1 MDFKCLLT
9 TLTHQSSNQQAF
21 TKRQQ
26 QKLEEYGSI
35 QLTLNYGHS
44 FTKVTEM
51 KWSDTLPTQVST
63 SERKSTWLDHQLFY
77 KLRKIKGMI
86 LQFFINFIGKWKLS
100 QWELQIHI
108 FPHLSQSFYELN
120 EFYLCQ
126 FINV

>member
-35 QLTLNYGHS
+35 QVSLNYSHIA
-44 FTKVTEM
+44 TQPTEM
-51 KWSDTLPTQVST
+51 KWSDTSPTQVST

-77 KLRKIKGMI
+77 KLRKIKGMV
-86 LQFFINFIGKWKLS
+86 LQFFKKLEGYS
-100 QWELQIHI
+100 MGVADLNIPNS
-108 FPHLSQSFYELN
+108 FPKVQYN
-120 EFYLCQ
+120 
-126 FINV
+126 I